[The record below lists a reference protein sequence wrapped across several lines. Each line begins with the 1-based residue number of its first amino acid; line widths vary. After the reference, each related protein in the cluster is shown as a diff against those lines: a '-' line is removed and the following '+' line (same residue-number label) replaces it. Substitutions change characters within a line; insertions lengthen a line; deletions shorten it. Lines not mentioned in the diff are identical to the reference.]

1 MQFQAPYDVSDL
13 MRTQLA
19 QRQAEQE
26 NQRANQEQMMASVAM
41 LADQFSQNKQAAA
54 KAGAY
59 GEFLGMHGETLGI
72 NPEWLEQF
80 KKSPRDQQIALGDLL
95 IGNYLPHQQ
104 RMEYLNQQASAFGRG
119 TGAGA
124 GGAGGGG
131 GGSGDYVVGGGWG
144 G

>member
-1 MQFQAPYDVSDL
+1 MTFQAPYDVNDL

-19 QRQAEQE
+19 QRESEQE

-41 LADQFSQNKQAAA
+41 LAEQFSQNKQASA
-54 KAGAY
+54 KASAY

-72 NPEWLEQF
+72 KPEWLEQF

-119 TGAGA
+119 TGPGA
-124 GGAGGGG
+124 GGGGG

>member
-1 MQFQAPYDVSDL
+1 MTFQAPYDVNDL

-59 GEFLGMHGETLGI
+59 GDFLGMHGETLGI

-80 KKSPRDQQIALGDLL
+80 KKSPREQQIALGDML

-119 TGAGA
+119 TGAGG

-131 GGSGDYVVGGGWG
+131 AGDYVVGGGWG